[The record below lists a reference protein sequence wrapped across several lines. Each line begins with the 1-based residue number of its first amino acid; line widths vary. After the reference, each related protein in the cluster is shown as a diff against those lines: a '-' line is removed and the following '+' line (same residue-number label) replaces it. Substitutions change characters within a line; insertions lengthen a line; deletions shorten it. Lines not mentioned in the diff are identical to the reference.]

1 MSLPGMQNC
10 VSSRYF
16 LADIASIIPSD
27 ASFMIVE
34 TGTVLL
40 LVVRRLLVVRAA
52 GSSMSGGFLLPV
64 LGGGCLRLAMS
75 LRGAGWNQV
84 GFRMWA
90 SKTNV

>member
-1 MSLPGMQNC
+1 MSSPGTQNC

-34 TGTVLL
+34 MGTVLL
-40 LVVRRLLVVRAA
+40 LVVGRLLVVGAA

-64 LGGGCLRLAMS
+64 LGGGRPRLAMS
-75 LRGAGWNQV
+75 LRGAGWKQV
-84 GFRMWA
+84 GFGMRA

>member
-1 MSLPGMQNC
+1 MSSPGTQNC

-16 LADIASIIPSD
+16 LADVASIIPSD

-34 TGTVLL
+34 MGTVLL
-40 LVVRRLLVVRAA
+40 LVVGAA

-64 LGGGCLRLAMS
+64 LGGGRPRLAMS
-75 LRGAGWNQV
+75 LRGAGWKQV
-84 GFRMWA
+84 GFGMRA